1 MKIINRIKTIIKNN
15 TFKDIIR
22 KLLRYFVNIEIH
34 YKLDLNKD
42 TFRNILDK
50 YKNYKLQILDN
61 YTLIQMMDSYPLEI
75 SESTYNNLAKSL
87 GSNYFSKCYVIYD
100 LDQIAGFVNVA
111 PGYIF
116 DSKKN
121 KYIEC
126 NKNVYFFASYTFHNF
141 RAKGVQT
148 YARAK
153 LIETYKNDGYLT
165 STGFIQQGNW
175 RNKKSIDKFDVVW
188 EKKVIKYNLFGFKI
202 IRVKQLSY

>member
-1 MKIINRIKTIIKNN
+1 MEIIKRIKTKIKNN
-15 TFKDIIR
+15 TFKDIVR
-22 KLLRYFVNIEIH
+22 KLLRYFVNIELH
-34 YKLDLNKD
+34 YKLDLNQD
-42 TFRNILDK
+42 AFRNILDK
-50 YKNYKLQILDN
+50 YKNYRLQILDN
-61 YTLIQMMDSYPLEI
+61 DTLIQMMNSYPLEI
-75 SESTYNNLAKSL
+75 SESTYKNLAKSL
-87 GSNYFSKCYVIYD
+87 ESNYFSKCYVIFH
-100 LDQIAGFVNVA
+100 LDQIAGFVHVA
-111 PGYIF
+111 PGYIY
-116 DSKKN
+116 DSQNN

-188 EKKVIKYNLFGFKI
+188 EGKVFKFNLFGFKI
-202 IRVKQLSY
+202 TRVKQLI